1 MNQHL
6 LDVLAD
12 PVSGGPLTL
21 DIERTNGGDLLE
33 GSLRAD
39 GRVYPIVN
47 GIPRFVLTD
56 DRDQQL
62 TATSFA
68 YKWRRRETYDSPG
81 VQKMF
86 ASWMSQRYG
95 FADCARMSVYL
106 ASHRRILDAGCGS
119 AFGSS
124 LCMADGWTDGSTCEW
139 YGVEISDAID
149 VAQERVG
156 AGPRKHFIQGDILRL
171 PLRKESFDLVF
182 SEGVLHHTPSTEAA
196 FKSLVPMIA
205 PGGEL
210 FCYIYRKK
218 APLREFADDHVR
230 QALASLPPEE
240 VWEALRPLT
249 ALARALSELHAEV
262 ELAAPIPYLGIP
274 AGKHDVQR
282 LVYWHMFKLF
292 WNADF
297 SFEEN
302 NHINFDWYA
311 PRYAHRHS
319 EEDLRR
325 WCAEAGLDVERLDT
339 ADNAGLT
346 LRARKRV
353 SGSRGR

>member
-1 MNQHL
+1 MNKHL
-6 LDVLAD
+6 LDLLAD
-12 PVSGGPLTL
+12 PVSGGPLAL
-21 DIERTNGGDLLE
+21 QIDRAEGGDILE
-33 GSLRAD
+33 GTLRAE
-39 GRVYPIVN
+39 GRAYPITS
-47 GIPRFVLTD
+47 GIPRFVVSD

-68 YKWRRRETYDSPG
+68 FKWGQRETYDSPK
-81 VQKMF
+81 VRKTL
-86 ASWMSQRYG
+86 ADWMIQRHG
-95 FADCARMSVYL
+95 FADTARMKAYF

-124 LCMADGWTDGSTCEW
+124 LCMEACWAEGGACEW
-139 YGVEISDAID
+139 YGLEISAAID
-149 VAQERVG
+149 TALERI
-156 AGPRKHFIQGDILRL
+156 GPAPRRHFIQGDILQL
-171 PLRKESFDLVF
+171 PLQKESFDLVI
-182 SEGVLHHTPSTEAA
+182 SEGVLHHTPSTETA
-196 FKSLVPMIA
+196 FKSLVPMVA

-210 FCYIYRKK
+210 CCYIYKKK

-230 QALASLPPEE
+230 QALSSLSPEE
-240 VWEALRPLT
+240 AWNALRPLT
-249 ALARALSELHAEV
+249 ALARALSELHADI
-262 ELAAPIPYLGIP
+262 ELAEPIPYLGIP

-311 PRYAHRHS
+311 PRYAHRHT

-325 WCAEAGLDVERLDT
+325 WCSESGLEVEHLDT
-339 ADNAGLT
+339 ADSAGLT
-346 LRARKRV
+346 LRARKR
-353 SGSRGR
+353 R